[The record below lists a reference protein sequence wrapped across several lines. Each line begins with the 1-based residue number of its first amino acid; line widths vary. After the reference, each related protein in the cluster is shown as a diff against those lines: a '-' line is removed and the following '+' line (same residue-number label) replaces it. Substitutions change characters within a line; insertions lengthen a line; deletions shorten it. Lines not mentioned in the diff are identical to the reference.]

1 MNLPERK
8 PLRLHGYDYG
18 GGGGYFF
25 VTVCTQ
31 GRTHLFW
38 DGKRAGLGPAPT
50 NDFGKL
56 VAQTWLELPVH
67 TVGIHVDK
75 YVVMPNHFHGVIVLE
90 NGCVGAGSKPARTP
104 LPEAIR
110 QFKTFSTRKIN
121 QMRGTPG
128 KPVWQRGYYDHI
140 IRDEAG
146 YLRDWQYIGTNPAK
160 WEEDEYY
167 IP

>member
-18 GGGGYFF
+18 GAGYYF

>member
-1 MNLPERK
+1 MDILKGEYVRK
-8 PLRLHGYDYG
+8 ILRSRNVFL
-18 GGGGYFF
+18 
-25 VTVCTQ
+25 
-31 GRTHLFW
+31 RW
-38 DGKRAGLGPAPT
+38 KRHP
-50 NDFGKL
+50 F
-56 VAQTWLELPVH
+56 
-67 TVGIHVDK
+67 
-75 YVVMPNHFHGVIVLE
+75 
-90 NGCVGAGSKPARTP
+90 VGAGSTAQPLAALPPYGWGVPLAGKPARTP

-110 QFKTFSTRKIN
+110 QFKTFSARKIN

-146 YLRDWQYIGTNPAK
+146 YLRDWQYIDTNPAK